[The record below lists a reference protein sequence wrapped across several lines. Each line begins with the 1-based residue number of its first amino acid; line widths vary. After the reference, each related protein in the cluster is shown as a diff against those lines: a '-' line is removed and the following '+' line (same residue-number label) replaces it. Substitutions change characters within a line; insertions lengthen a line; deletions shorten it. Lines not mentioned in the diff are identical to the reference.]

1 MQNNDNSDS
10 EANCVT
16 LHLIDQRLRMIEAGF
31 PRTDVGTLDVD
42 GHREYHVE
50 KKRNDALLR
59 EYQEGI
65 TKRVIFAVVS
75 ATLTALGAGFADW
88 AHWYAVLQTWYFTHS
103 QFWGFP

>member
-1 MQNNDNSDS
+1 MQNNVNSHSEDN
-10 EANCVT
+10 CT
-16 LHLIDQRLRMIEAGF
+16 RLRLLEQRIQHLEGAL
-31 PRTDVGTLDVD
+31 PRTDIGTLDVD
-42 GHREYHVE
+42 GHREYHTD

-88 AHWYAVLQTWYFTHS
+88 AHWYAVLQTWYFTQTH
-103 QFWGFP
+103 FWGFP